1 MSTNTTAQTVTIEI
15 PAAQA
20 EMLRAILGITE
31 GSAPAVV
38 TTGDRA
44 RDAKGRYLPAGTP
57 AKAPK
62 GKAGKT
68 ARKARKAAKKTNSF
82 YEEVIVGQREQ
93 RAARKS
99 SNSEMAKWMRS
110 KGLVP
115 NGLAWDAAKHGERSV
130 AKLRVLNA
138 QDKAAKATV

>member
-1 MSTNTTAQTVTIEI
+1 MSTNTVTISI

-31 GSAPAVV
+31 GSAPAV

-44 RDAKGRYLPAGTP
+44 RDAKGRYLPAGT
-57 AKAPK
+57 AVKAPK

-68 ARKARKAAKKTNSF
+68 ARKAKKAAKKTNSF

-93 RAARKS
+93 RAARKA

-115 NGLAWDAAKHGERSV
+115 NGLAWEAAKHGERNP

-138 QDKAAKATV
+138 QDKAAKANA